1 MRSSHQSARFCI
13 RCRPGLPDAA
23 RAPCRNRATTSGY
36 ALRVSEVQR
45 ILDAIF
51 AISSDLE
58 LPAVLQR
65 IVQVACD
72 QTDAQYGALGV
83 LGAESP
89 EGEILLI
96 EFITEGIDQAGVRRI
111 GHYPRGFGILGHV
124 IHEPQPLRLVD
135 LGNHPDSVGFPAG
148 HPAMHTFLGV
158 PIRIRNE
165 VFGNLYLT
173 EKHGG
178 GPFTENDETL
188 AVALASAAGVA
199 IENARLHER
208 VQELALLHDR
218 ERIARDLHD
227 TVIQRLF
234 ATGLGLQALAR
245 LVGDVDVA
253 DKVQAAVDDLDSTIR
268 EIRDVIFELNSF
280 DRGLSGCRVR
290 VLALAAE
297 MTPALGFAP
306 QVRFFGPVDTIVG
319 PEVAEHVIAG
329 LRELLSNVIRHAH
342 ATAVEIRV
350 HAGMEVILTVE
361 DDGVGLPSERGAGL
375 GLANL
380 SERARTLG
388 GSFTEELAV
397 PHGVRAVW
405 SVPRE
410 SQPEL

>member
-1 MRSSHQSARFCI
+1 M
-13 RCRPGLPDAA
+13 
-23 RAPCRNRATTSGY
+23 
-36 ALRVSEVQR
+36 SEVQR

-72 QTDAQYGALGV
+72 QTGARYGALGV
-83 LGAESP
+83 LGVQSA
-89 EGEILLI
+89 EGEILLS
-96 EFITEGIDQAGVRRI
+96 EFITEGIDDSMVLRI
-111 GHYPRGFGILGHV
+111 GHLPRGLGILGHV
-124 IHEPQPLRLVD
+124 IHVPRPLRLDD
-135 LGNHPDSVGFPAG
+135 LGAHPDSVGFPEG

-173 EKHGG
+173 EKAGG
-178 GPFTENDETL
+178 GPFTDNDETL

-208 VQELALLHDR
+208 VQELALLHER

-234 ATGLGLQALAR
+234 ATGLGLQGLSR
-245 LVGDVDVA
+245 VVRDVTVA
-253 DKVQAAVDDLDSTIR
+253 DKIQMAVDDLDGTIR
-268 EIRDVIFELNSF
+268 EIRSVIFELQATEL
-280 DRGLSGCRVR
+280 GTSGCRVR

-297 MTPALGFAP
+297 MTPALGFEP
-306 QVRFFGPVDTIVG
+306 RVRFDGPVDTIVG
-319 PEVAEHVIAG
+319 SDLAEHVLAA
-329 LRELLSNVIRHAH
+329 LRELLSNVIRHAN
-342 ATAVEIRV
+342 AKAVEVRV
-350 HAGMEVILTVE
+350 RAGSEVILTVE
-361 DDGVGLPSERGAGL
+361 DDGVGLSDDRGAGL

-380 SERARTLG
+380 AERARALG
-388 GSFTEELAV
+388 GSFTLEAGQV
-397 PHGVRAVW
+397 RGVRAVW

-410 SQPEL
+410 SHRKR

>member
-1 MRSSHQSARFCI
+1 M
-13 RCRPGLPDAA
+13 
-23 RAPCRNRATTSGY
+23 
-36 ALRVSEVQR
+36 SEVQR

-72 QTDAQYGALGV
+72 QTDAEYGALGV
-83 LGAESP
+83 LGAEST

-96 EFITEGIDQAGVRRI
+96 EFITEGIDAAGVRRI

-124 IHEPQPLRLVD
+124 IREPHPIRLDD
-135 LGNHPDSVGFPAG
+135 LGTHPASVGFPAG

-173 EKHGG
+173 EKRGG
-178 GPFTENDETL
+178 GPFTKNDETL

-234 ATGLGLQALAR
+234 ATGLGLQALSR

-253 DKVQAAVDDLDSTIR
+253 DKVQAAVEDLDSTIR
-268 EIRDVIFELNSF
+268 EIRDVIFELNSSE
-280 DRGLSGCRVR
+280 RGLSGCRVR

-297 MTPALGFAP
+297 MTPALGFEP
-306 QVRFFGPVDTIVG
+306 HVNFFGPVDTIVG
-319 PEVAEHVIAG
+319 PEVAEHLIAA

-342 ATAVEIRV
+342 ASRVEIRL

-361 DDGVGLPSERGAGL
+361 DDGGGLSEHRGTGL

-380 SERARTLG
+380 TERARSLG
-388 GSFTEELAV
+388 GSFIEESAM
-397 PHGVRAVW
+397 PHGVRAMW
-405 SVPRE
+405 AIPRE
-410 SQPEL
+410 TQPEH

>member
-1 MRSSHQSARFCI
+1 MRLSDRGA
-13 RCRPGLPDAA
+13 PG
-23 RAPCRNRATTSGY
+23 RATLGGM
-36 ALRVSEVQR
+36 SEVQR

-96 EFITEGIDQAGVRRI
+96 EFITEGIDPDGVRRI

-124 IHEPQPLRLVD
+124 IHQPEPLRLDD
-135 LGNHPDSVGFPAG
+135 LGQHPDSVGFPPG

-178 GPFTENDETL
+178 GPFTATDETL

-234 ATGLGLQALAR
+234 ATGLGLQALSR
-245 LVGDVDVA
+245 LVGDIDVA
-253 DKVQAAVDDLDSTIR
+253 DKVQAAVEDLDSTIR
-268 EIRDVIFELNSF
+268 EIRDVIFELNSSE
-280 DRGLSGCRVR
+280 RGLSGCRVR

-297 MTPALGFAP
+297 MTPALGFEP
-306 QVRFFGPVDTIVG
+306 HVRFFGPVDTIVQA
-319 PEVAEHVIAG
+319 EVGEHLLAA

-342 ATAVEIRV
+342 ANAVEIRL

-361 DDGVGLPSERGAGL
+361 DDGVGLSEQRDAGL
-375 GLANL
+375 GLTNL
-380 SERARTLG
+380 SERARALG
-388 GSFTEELAV
+388 GSFNEEVVA

-405 SVPRE
+405 AVPRE
-410 SQPEL
+410 ARPDD

>member
-1 MRSSHQSARFCI
+1 M
-13 RCRPGLPDAA
+13 
-23 RAPCRNRATTSGY
+23 
-36 ALRVSEVQR
+36 SEVQR

-72 QTDAQYGALGV
+72 QTGARYGALGV
-83 LGAESP
+83 LGDMSAE
-89 EGEILLI
+89 GDILLS
-96 EFITEGIDQAGVRRI
+96 EFITEGIDDSMARLI
-111 GHYPRGFGILGHV
+111 GHLPRGLGILGHV
-124 IHEPQPLRLVD
+124 IHEPRPLRLDD
-135 LGNHPDSVGFPAG
+135 LGAHPESVGFPEG

-173 EKHGG
+173 EKAGG
-178 GPFTENDETL
+178 GPFTDNDETL

-234 ATGLGLQALAR
+234 ATGLGLQGLSR
-245 LVGDVDVA
+245 VVRDVTVA
-253 DKVQAAVDDLDSTIR
+253 DRIQAAVDDLDATIR
-268 EIRDVIFELNSF
+268 EIRSVIFELQA
-280 DRGLSGCRVR
+280 DERGASGCRIR
-290 VLALAAE
+290 VLAAE
-297 MTPALGFAP
+297 MTPALGFEP
-306 QVRFFGPVDTIVG
+306 RVRFDGPVDSIVG
-319 PEVAEHVIAG
+319 SDLAEHLLAA
-329 LRELLSNVIRHAH
+329 LRELLSNVIRHAR
-342 ATAVEIRV
+342 ATAVEVRV
-350 HAGMEVILTVE
+350 RAGVEVILTVE
-361 DDGVGLPSERGAGL
+361 DDGLGLDNEPTAGL

-380 SERARTLG
+380 TERARALG
-388 GSFTEELAV
+388 GSFSLEAGQV
-397 PHGVRAVW
+397 RGVRAVW

-410 SQPEL
+410 VHRKR